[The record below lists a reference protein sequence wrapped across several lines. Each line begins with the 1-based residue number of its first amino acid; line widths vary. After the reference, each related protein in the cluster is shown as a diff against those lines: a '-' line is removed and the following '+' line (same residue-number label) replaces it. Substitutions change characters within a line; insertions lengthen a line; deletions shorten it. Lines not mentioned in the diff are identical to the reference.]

1 MEASRPQFRRLVRV
15 GNYNFSRTILGKG
28 TFCKVILG
36 KHSILKAEVALKV
49 LEINKVEDSYVKKNF
64 EREAALMLHLNHPNV
79 VSLHEVMKT
88 KDFYCLVMDC
98 LRGGTLCDLVQNQ
111 KDSLP
116 EASVRTMFRQMATA
130 VEYIHSRGVVHRD
143 IKLENFLLDG
153 TGKVLIAD
161 FGLSSAF
168 REGEVLKTRCGSL
181 EYVAPEL
188 LDRKQQYGKAVDV
201 WSLGVCLYAMVTSEL
216 PFDAP
221 ADDAHDNAVWHLIQA
236 GLTPQHMIKI
246 ESLSDQGKSVLE
258 NAMLVDQSAR
268 IKMIDL
274 LGSDWFVAEEK
285 DTQHIVKNLS
295 RGEELKIV
303 SELRDKLGLNNCS
316 PQRILSYIKSRKGKL
331 GKTAGCFSL
340 LKKDYQ
346 VQEGMKIKSIEQK
359 KKDYSN
365 DHSNDQNILV
375 KIQTKNREKDV
386 DVLPLVK
393 SEGVVKYPKT
403 PLGTLQQSRRTGLQ
417 RKVIRSPSKSVLKK
431 RKCDGKE
438 NEFNGEIFSL
448 PLSTKAKS

>member
-1 MEASRPQFRRLVRV
+1 MEASRPQFRRLARV

-221 ADDAHDNAVWHLIQA
+221 AEDAHHDYTVGQLIKA

-258 NAMLVDQSAR
+258 NTMLVDQNAR
-268 IKMIDL
+268 IKMTDL
-274 LGSDWFVAEEK
+274 LGSDWFVVEEK
-285 DTQHIVKNLS
+285 DTQHIAKSLS
-295 RGEELKIV
+295 REEELKIV
-303 SELRDKLGLNNCS
+303 AELRDKLGLNNCS
-316 PQRILSYIKSRKGKL
+316 PQRILSHIKSSKGKL

-340 LKKDYQ
+340 LKKEYQ
-346 VQEGMKIKSIEQK
+346 VQEGMKIKSTEQK
-359 KKDYSN
+359 EK

-375 KIQTKNREKDV
+375 KIQTKNLEKDV

-393 SEGVVKYPKT
+393 PEGVVKCPKT

-417 RKVIRSPSKSVLKK
+417 RKVIRSPSKSLLKK

-438 NEFNGEIFSL
+438 NEFNGESFSMSL
-448 PLSTKAKS
+448 RNKAK